1 MLARN
6 LLLAV
11 DNYRI
16 VPRALDIEVI
26 PAHFVE
32 KILVVVALGHFAD
45 ERVSH
50 PGQVDGPGI
59 EVSMVRVVG
68 QSAFRRHLHTAV
80 RKIAAHKSPVDAGK
94 IFRSLAGLHGRD
106 IGRTRPDQFPH
117 IFSAVISV
125 QIGLEVVHRGRILRL
140 FYQFIIMVRR
150 SDRAGR
156 LAIVE
161 TAGQSEQR
169 EIGRMLQSFGVE
181 QVDLPA
187 RHLFNRI
194 HEIDR
199 LPQSVPGIPTALAP
213 AVVGTQM
220 RKHPG
225 DPFATAG
232 QYIDQARL
240 FGQQRQGRHTHT
252 RMTDPRPVAFI
263 GRRPPLVLVVPPD
276 ARDRLFEQG
285 TADTVTLRFGERRV
299 EPVVNQAHDIGA
311 VGYGNIVRE
320 RYLIV
325 GDPVRPHPRI
335 DDFEIVCALHPGI
348 HRAKLVDEI
357 ERPVGIRLLPGHLV
371 QECEVVGSVQVEHLV
386 IEVGIGLGVTRRR
399 IVDRQLRLDGRQHR
413 TLPVMLEQRHHFGSK
428 RIGPDPF
435 KNLFLALVG
444 KDQVGMLQ
452 LLL

>member
-1 MLARN
+1 
-6 LLLAV
+6 
-11 DNYRI
+11 
-16 VPRALDIEVI
+16 
-26 PAHFVE
+26 
-32 KILVVVALGHFAD
+32 
-45 ERVSH
+45 
-50 PGQVDGPGI
+50 
-59 EVSMVRVVG
+59 
-68 QSAFRRHLHTAV
+68 
-80 RKIAAHKSPVDAGK
+80 
-94 IFRSLAGLHGRD
+94 
-106 IGRTRPDQFPH
+106 
-117 IFSAVISV
+117 
-125 QIGLEVVHRGRILRL
+125 
-140 FYQFIIMVRR
+140 
-150 SDRAGR
+150 
-156 LAIVE
+156 
-161 TAGQSEQR
+161 
-169 EIGRMLQSFGVE
+169 
-181 QVDLPA
+181 
-187 RHLFNRI
+187 
-194 HEIDR
+194 
-199 LPQSVPGIPTALAP
+199 
-213 AVVGTQM
+213 
-220 RKHPG
+220 
-225 DPFATAG
+225 
-232 QYIDQARL
+232 
-240 FGQQRQGRHTHT
+240 
-252 RMTDPRPVAFI
+252 MTDPRPVAFI